1 MKICREIC
9 DAILKRDF
17 ATFEIERTYKNGSIV
32 YTSRQC
38 PGVEI
43 REIGDQAKA
52 ILHNQEELR
61 QAVATLGLKHLII
74 PPLSIYKQFAIQKI
88 GNLRGGVNILSLIRE
103 IQNNLIKPS

>member
-9 DAILKRDF
+9 DAIFKRDF

-74 PPLSIYKQFAIQKI
+74 PPLSIYKH
-88 GNLRGGVNILSLIRE
+88 SLLYKRLVI
-103 IQNNLIKPS
+103 